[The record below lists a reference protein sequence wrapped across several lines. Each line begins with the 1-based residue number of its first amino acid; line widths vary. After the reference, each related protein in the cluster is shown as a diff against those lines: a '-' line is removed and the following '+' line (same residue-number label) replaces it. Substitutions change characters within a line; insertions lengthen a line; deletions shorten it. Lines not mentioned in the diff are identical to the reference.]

1 MLDKIAIIGRDE
13 LVFPLRAAGFKVYLP
28 QNADEVRKLIKELK
42 KEGIVLCLLHESF
55 LQEMKPELEA
65 ERKKAVPVIAGFS
78 DYRTAEDVV
87 WQMLRRLAVRAVG
100 SDSLLKKRG
109 ANERG

>member
-13 LVFPLRAAGFKVYLP
+13 VVFPLSAAGFKVYFP
-28 QNADEVRKLIKELK
+28 KNIDEVRHILDSLEKE
-42 KEGIVLCLLHESF
+42 EVVLCLLHESY
-55 LQEMKPELEA
+55 LKEMETELEA
-65 ERKKAVPVIAGFS
+65 RRKKTVPVIAGFS

-87 WQMLRRLAVRAVG
+87 WKMLRKLAVRAVG

-109 ANERG
+109 ADERG